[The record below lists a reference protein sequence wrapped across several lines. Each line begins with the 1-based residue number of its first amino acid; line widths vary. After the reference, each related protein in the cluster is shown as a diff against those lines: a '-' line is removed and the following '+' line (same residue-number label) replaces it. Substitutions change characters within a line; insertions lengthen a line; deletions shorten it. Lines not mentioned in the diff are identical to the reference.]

1 MTQTEMIAEIER
13 LKTANAELNAKVQAG
28 RRQSVISLKVS
39 EKGGI
44 SAYGLGRFPVTLYR
58 LQWERLLDKG
68 EDIRAF
74 IKANSDRLA
83 TKQDQV
89 AA

>member
-1 MTQTEMIAEIER
+1 MTQVEMLAEIQR
-13 LKTANAELNAKVQAG
+13 LKEANAELTARVQAG
-28 RRQSVISLKVS
+28 RKQSTISLKVS

-44 SAYGLGRFPVTLYR
+44 SAYGLGRFPVTLYQE
-58 LQWERLLDKG
+58 QWTRLLEKS

-74 IKANSDRLA
+74 MVANADRLT
-83 TKQDQV
+83 TKQQ